1 MNESYGFNPRISSF
15 VYRGPQSWPNLPRA
29 VFQAQVASRWGE
41 FVCFEPTTDGVRIFF
56 FVFFGCLFCG
66 GGGKN
71 YNVNPGLVNS

>member
-41 FVCFEPTTDGVRIFF
+41 FVLFRADDGRGEDFFLFFSGVF
-56 FVFFGCLFCG
+56 FVG
-66 GGGKN
+66 GGGKK
-71 YNVNPGLVNS
+71 L

>member
-29 VFQAQVASRWGE
+29 VFQAQVASRSGE

-56 FVFFGCLFCG
+56 CFFRVSFLL